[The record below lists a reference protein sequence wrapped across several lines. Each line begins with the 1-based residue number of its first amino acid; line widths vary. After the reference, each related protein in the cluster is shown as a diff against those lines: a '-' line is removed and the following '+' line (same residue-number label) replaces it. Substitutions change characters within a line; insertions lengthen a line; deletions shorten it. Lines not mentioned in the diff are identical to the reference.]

1 MLAKI
6 ALDASLAQ
14 SLMFLASSVVCS
26 VSVGALLKAGRARGL
41 DVRQA
46 IFMNYIV
53 ASALCYFLLRPD
65 LSKLASGGLST
76 GIFLAL
82 GVLLPSIFVAL
93 AQSVHSAGLVRTD
106 AAQRLSLIIPLLA
119 AFLLFGEQSSTRKL
133 SGMGLAFAALF
144 CLLYKPHA
152 GNSKAAANSGGS
164 AAWLWPLVVL
174 LGFGVIDVL
183 LKQMSKT
190 GTAFSA
196 GLLVIFCLAGCLML
210 LYLLATGVRWGLGHL
225 LTGVL
230 LGALNFA
237 NIYTYIRAHQ
247 VLPGSPALIFSV
259 MNMGVIVL
267 GTLVGALVFREKLS
281 PINLLGVGLALCT
294 IWVMMP

>member
-1 MLAKI
+1 MSVTS
-6 ALDASLAQ
+6 SLA
-14 SLMFLASSVVCS
+14 FLASSVVCS

-53 ASALCYFLLRPD
+53 ASALCFFLLKPD
-65 LSKLASGGLST
+65 LQKLTSPDQPI

-82 GVLLPSIFVAL
+82 GVLLPTIFVVL
-93 AQSVHSAGLVRTD
+93 AKSVQTAGLVRTD

-119 AFLLFGEQSSTRKL
+119 AFVLFGEQPNMQKL
-133 SGMGLAFAALF
+133 AGMGLAFAALL

-152 GNSKAAANSGGS
+152 AQKAAHTGN
-164 AAWLWPLVVL
+164 AWMWPVIVL
-174 LGFGVIDVL
+174 LGYGVIDVL
-183 LKQMSKT
+183 FKQMAKA
-190 GTAFSA
+190 GAAFSG
-196 GLLVIFCLAGCLML
+196 GLLAAFVIAGSLML
-210 LYLLATGVRWGLGHL
+210 VYLLLMRTQWGMRHL

-267 GTLVGALVFREKLS
+267 GTLVGALAFREKLS
-281 PINLLGVGLALCT
+281 ATNLVGVGLALGA
-294 IWVMMP
+294 IAVIVG

>member
-1 MLAKI
+1 MLAEI
-6 ALDASLAQ
+6 SLNASLAP

-65 LSKLASGGLST
+65 LGKLASGGQSI

-133 SGMGLAFAALF
+133 LGMGLAFLALF
-144 CLLYKPHA
+144 CLLYKPQA
-152 GNSKAAANSGGS
+152 SSKAAATGS

-183 LKQMSKT
+183 FKQMSKT

-196 GLLVIFCLAGCLML
+196 GLLVTFCIAGSLML
-210 LYLLATGVRWGLGHL
+210 LYLLATGTRWGLGHL
-225 LTGVL
+225 LTGIV

-247 VLPGSPALIFSV
+247 VLPGSPALIFSF

>member
-1 MLAKI
+1 M
-6 ALDASLAQ
+6 SVAQ
-14 SLMFLASSVVCS
+14 SLVFLASSVVCS

-46 IFMNYIV
+46 IFVNYIV
-53 ASALCYFLLRPD
+53 ASALCYFLLQPNLHK
-65 LSKLASGGLST
+65 LSSGGQSI

-119 AFLLFGEQSSTRKL
+119 AFVLFGEQPTPRKL
-133 SGMGLAFAALF
+133 AGMALAFVALF
-144 CLLYKPHA
+144 CLLWKPHA
-152 GNSKAAANSGGS
+152 ASKASAGS
-164 AAWLWPLVVL
+164 ASWLWPLIVL

-183 LKQMSKT
+183 FKQMAKA
-190 GTAFSA
+190 GTAFPA
-196 GLLVIFCLAGCLML
+196 GLFVAFCIAGCLML
-210 LYLLATGVRWGLGHL
+210 FYLLVTRTHWGWGHL

-230 LGALNFA
+230 LGTLNFA

-267 GTLVGALVFREKLS
+267 GTLVGALVFREKLT
-281 PINLLGVGLALCT
+281 PVNLVGVGLALCT
-294 IWVMMP
+294 IAIMMP